1 MLFSQRQVQGPNGT
15 GKGKQS
21 SSLEG
26 GVFGQRQVQGAD
38 ATDKG
43 NFACKILEGLKARRY
58 SGFWRFATAKCR
70 NALLVLP
77 MSLF

>member
-1 MLFSQRQVQGPNGT
+1 MLFSQWQVQGPNGT

-38 ATDKG
+38 ATGKG

-58 SGFWRFATAKCR
+58 SGFWRFAIAKCR